1 VDRQPHAVPRAS
13 VAANFDKPLY
23 IRLNLPPEITFHFV
37 LFVKNI
43 SNLANLFFA
52 KLFDPEAWSNTT
64 GSHNALA

>member
-1 VDRQPHAVPRAS
+1 VDWQPHAVSCAS
-13 VAANFDKPLY
+13 VATNFNKPLY
-23 IRLNLPPEITFHFV
+23 IRLNLPPEITFHSV

-52 KLFDPEAWSNTT
+52 QLFDPKAWSNTR